1 MTEREKML
9 TEIARLAA
17 DLCFPRTSPKPGA
30 QKVAKM
36 FAGFCHVLGQD
47 LPRNKAFAEGLQKL
61 LEARDLFVAAV
72 DSDLPDP
79 EPEEPPT

>member
-1 MTEREKML
+1 VTEREKLL
-9 TEIARLAA
+9 TEIARLSAN
-17 DLCFPRTSPKPGA
+17 LCFPRMYPKPGA

-47 LPRNKAFAEGLQKL
+47 CPRNKAFADGLQKL

-72 DSDLPDP
+72 DSDLP
-79 EPEEPPT
+79 EPEEPTP